1 MLVKAAREEGQIMTI
16 EQIKETAKKRLGKDL
31 TDEQA
36 QALLENYGGAL
47 TDEDLEKVAG
57 GFVF

>member
-1 MLVKAAREEGQIMTI
+1 MTI
-16 EQIKETAKKRLGKDL
+16 EQIKEEAKERFGKDL

-36 QALLENYGGAL
+36 QALLENYGGEL
-47 TDEDLEKVAG
+47 TDEDLENVAG